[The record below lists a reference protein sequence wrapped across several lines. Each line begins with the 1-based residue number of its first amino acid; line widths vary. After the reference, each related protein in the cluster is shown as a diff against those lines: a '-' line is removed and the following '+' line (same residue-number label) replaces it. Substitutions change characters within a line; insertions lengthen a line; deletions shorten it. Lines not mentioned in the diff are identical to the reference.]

1 MSNSEKHKQKRKER
15 SKMTHKGNKLI
26 FQQII
31 EKGTNVIT
39 KKMQGKTLDENAE
52 SVMRVADRFGM
63 PDNEL
68 AKETIKAAEKDI
80 ASCIKEGKTD
90 EQILQ
95 PAFDSPNYQKL
106 LKRCGL
112 NNEHL
117 KVILE
122 EQREKY
128 NGNC

>member
-15 SKMTHKGNKLI
+15 SKMKHKGNKPI

-52 SVMRVADRFGM
+52 TVMRVADRFGM

-68 AKETIKAAEKDI
+68 AKETIKSAEKDI

-122 EQREKY
+122 EQRKKSD
-128 NGNC
+128 GNC

>member
-1 MSNSEKHKQKRKER
+1 MGNSERHKQKRKER
-15 SKMTHKGNKLI
+15 SKMKQKQSV
-26 FQQII
+26 FSKII
-31 EKGTNVIT
+31 DRGTSVIT
-39 KKMQGKTLDENAE
+39 KKMQGKTLDENAV

>member
-1 MSNSEKHKQKRKER
+1 
-15 SKMTHKGNKLI
+15 
-26 FQQII
+26 
-31 EKGTNVIT
+31 
-39 KKMQGKTLDENAE
+39 
-52 SVMRVADRFGM
+52 VADRFGM

-68 AKETIKAAEKDI
+68 VKETIKAAEKDI

-128 NGNC
+128 NGNY

>member
-1 MSNSEKHKQKRKER
+1 MSNSERHKQKRKER
-15 SKMTHKGNKLI
+15 SKQKQKQSV
-26 FQQII
+26 FSKII
-31 EKGTNVIT
+31 DKGTSVIT
-39 KKMQGKTLDENAE
+39 KKMQGKTLDENAGAC
-52 SVMRVADRFGM
+52 MRVADRFGM

-122 EQREKY
+122 EQRKKSD
-128 NGNC
+128 GNC

>member
-1 MSNSEKHKQKRKER
+1 MSNSERHKQKRKER
-15 SKMTHKGNKLI
+15 SKMKQKQSVFSKIVGR
-26 FQQII
+26 
-31 EKGTNVIT
+31 GTSVIT
-39 KKMQGKTLDENAE
+39 KKMVGKTLDENAE

-80 ASCIKEGKTD
+80 ASCIKEGKTN

-95 PAFDSPNYQKL
+95 PAFDSSNYQKL

-122 EQREKY
+122 EQRGKY
-128 NGNC
+128 NGND

>member
-1 MSNSEKHKQKRKER
+1 MGNSERHKQKRKER
-15 SKMTHKGNKLI
+15 SKMKQKQSV
-26 FQQII
+26 FSKII
-31 EKGTNVIT
+31 DRGTSVIT

-52 SVMRVADRFGM
+52 TVMRVADRFGM

-128 NGNC
+128 NGNY

>member
-1 MSNSEKHKQKRKER
+1 MSNSERHKQKRKER
-15 SKMTHKGNKLI
+15 SKQKQKQSV
-26 FQQII
+26 FSKII
-31 EKGTNVIT
+31 EKGTSVIT

-52 SVMRVADRFGM
+52 TVMRVADRFGM

-117 KVILE
+117 KVILT
-122 EQREKY
+122 EQRAKANEK
-128 NGNC
+128 